1 MKKFDLIFEKAMMSL
16 REQEYVDSTFEDNI
30 RVLVKILKD
39 NDFLS
44 KAKDAESY
52 VKDTMN
58 QTENVKEIVLDT
70 EEQSIPAMKLQ
81 VRQDS
86 SPDSE
91 AFAVTVIE
99 LENPDEQK
107 TFENSMLETV
117 FEDVINHIKTIS
129 LKGLSPD
136 NAVQEMPAEEGAV
149 AQPGAEESALP
160 QS

>member
-16 REQEYVDSTFEDNI
+16 KEQEYVDSTFEDNI

-136 NAVQEMPAEEGAV
+136 NAVEEMPAEEGAV

-160 QS
+160 QA